1 MKVIRYTNKKVI
13 FSILICIILIPI
25 FNSEIVICKKIP
37 NKYIIKDNES
47 TEYWALLFAVGIYKN
62 HSNQNRLSMLEAADD
77 FYNTLLNYPQW
88 DEDHIHI
95 IKGDQATGKNLIR
108 ELLWLIQNEGK
119 NDMSLIY
126 LTTHGNPLMDQ
137 NGYPLDLPP
146 KDESDG
152 ADEILVMY
160 DGFENWYSFIW
171 DDLLNFFLGML
182 QSKGICLIVDSC
194 YSGGFNDNLI
204 SKSLDNKNIESFNED
219 FAYELFKQNRII
231 LMSSE
236 ESTVSYGS
244 YFSFHLIDGFNGIAD
259 NLGNNNG
266 INSAEESFNYAQH
279 KIDLFGL
286 QHPTILDNFPGEF
299 PITF

>member
-126 LTTHGNPLMDQ
+126 LTTHGSPLMDQ

-286 QHPTILDNFPGEF
+286 QHPTISDNFPGEF

>member
-1 MKVIRYTNKKVI
+1 MKIIRYANKKVI
-13 FSILICIILIPI
+13 FIILTCIILIPI
-25 FNSEIVICKKIP
+25 FNTEMVICKKIP
-37 NKYIIKDNES
+37 NNYIIKENKS
-47 TEYWALLFAVGIYKN
+47 TEYWALLFAVGVYKN
-62 HSNQNRLSMLEAADD
+62 HSNQNRLSMLEAVDD
-77 FYNTLLNYPQW
+77 LYNTLIKYPQW
-88 DEDHIHI
+88 NEDHIHI
-95 IKGDQATGKNLIR
+95 IKGDQATGNNLIR

-126 LTTHGNPLMDQ
+126 LTTHGSPLKDQ
-137 NGYPLDLPP
+137 NGYPLDLLP

-171 DDLLNFFLGML
+171 DDLLNFFLGMF

-204 SKSLDNKNIESFNED
+204 SISLDNKNIESFNED

-259 NLGNNNG
+259 NLGNNDG
-266 INSAEESFNYAQH
+266 INSAEESFNYAQY
-279 KIDLFGL
+279 KIDLWGL